1 MTETRHAALQPRLEA
16 RLRELEAE
24 LERRQREVEELRMV
38 RDALAP
44 RESGAGEEPEETRA
58 GSSRWFQEVLAAVW
72 TRF

>member
-1 MTETRHAALQPRLEA
+1 MTETRLAPPLPRLDA

-44 RESGAGEEPEETRA
+44 RESGAGEDAETRA